1 MRSKIA
7 FAVFAALSS
16 LAVTIAPTAVALGE
30 YAVTTPGA
38 YILSTAVDQNGNF
51 KFCTA
56 GFVVR
61 TPDGAPHI
69 LTAGHCRQDPNSS
82 AVRQRTPH
90 ADTYVGEYARWVV
103 NRNVRDMA
111 IVDVAPSSL
120 PVNAALDGRPVVRV
134 MNADDVRRENPVL
147 CKSGARTGLSCGP
160 VTEVNENI
168 VSFRAWD
175 DLGDS
180 GSPVYAVQPDN
191 TIAAVGILYAHSDD
205 AQGRIIHATMV
216 APTMRDWGLSL
227 W

>member
-1 MRSKIA
+1 MRIKTVLH
-7 FAVFAALSS
+7 AVAMMATAAL
-16 LAVTIAPTAVALGE
+16 VWAPTALAWGE
-30 YAVTTPGA
+30 YTVTTPGA
-38 YILSTAVDQNGNF
+38 YILSTAVDQNGNS

-56 GFVVR
+56 GFIVR

-82 AVRQRTPH
+82 TVRQRTPH
-90 ADTYVGEYARWVV
+90 EDTYVGEYTRWVV
-103 NRNVRDMA
+103 NRHVRDMA

-120 PVNAALDGRPVVRV
+120 PINAALDGRPVVRV
-134 MNADDVRRENPVL
+134 MTADDVRRDNPVL

-160 VTEVNENI
+160 ITEVTPNT

-180 GSPVYAVQPDN
+180 GAPVYVIQPDN
-191 TIAAVGILYAHSDD
+191 TVAAVGILYAHSDD
-205 AQGRIIHATMV
+205 AQGRIIHATLV
-216 APTMRDWGLSL
+216 APTMRDWGMSL